1 MYSCFTVW
9 KWRDVDQEILVFVFK
24 KKKKFADESPK
35 AMLVRPRARVKVIVT
50 EHAIKVV
57 LYL

>member
-1 MYSCFTVW
+1 MYSCFSVW

-24 KKKKFADESPK
+24 KKKTIADESPK